1 MKYRLLTLDEL
12 KELEPEFVQFLSSN
26 QITANDWIALKEQEP
41 EKVNKLI
48 ELFSDIV
55 LDKVLKKVEYVE
67 KRERDNILIFRF
79 LENSVLLVGLSSK
92 VENDIDFTNPA
103 SIEDLA
109 RFPQKYSGM
118 VEYFK
123 NEKKYS
129 KSREEEVFSIINSG
143 GLITDDKLF
152 QAINSL

>member
-1 MKYRLLTLDEL
+1 MDEL
-12 KELEPEFVQFLSSN
+12 TELEPEFVQFLSSN
-26 QITANDWIALKEQEP
+26 QITADDWLTLKEHEP

-67 KRERDNILIFRF
+67 KRERNSILIFRF
-79 LENSVLLVGLSSK
+79 LKETVSLVGLTSK
-92 VENDIDFTNPA
+92 IDIDFTNPA

-109 RFPQKYSGM
+109 RSPEKYSGK

-123 NEKKYS
+123 NEKAYS
-129 KSREEEVFSIINSG
+129 KSREEEVFAVIDSG
-143 GLITDDKLF
+143 GLITDNKLF
-152 QAINSL
+152 MAVNNL